1 MKCPIEPEGTKCII
15 VPDEI
20 ESKTPSGRLWVPP
33 TAKDQHQLAVT
44 YGTLVGIGP
53 RAEVTWNDKY
63 YDKEVERLGET
74 PAKVGDRIIFVKY
87 AGTMVN
93 WGGDIYQIVQDQD
106 IIARMLED
114 PPATDGLIL
123 TPKKPDIVVPGR

>member
-20 ESKTPSGRLWVPP
+20 EAKTPSGKLWVPP

-53 RAEVTWNDKY
+53 RAEVTWNEQHGYAETSRD
-63 YDKEVERLGET
+63 EV
-74 PAKVGDRIIFVKY
+74 PAKVGDRVIFVKY
-87 AGTMVN
+87 AGTMVK
-93 WGGDIYQIVQDQD
+93 WGDDIYQIVQDQD

-123 TPKKPDIVVPGR
+123 TPKQRDIVIPR